1 MKIYLLLALT
11 IVLSACDEPEK
22 SESSLLTEIQQIEDS
37 LKKITGDHAIDEKLF
52 REMQLRCAEKHIALY
67 QTFPDSKNA
76 AASLDKVQNFY
87 SSMENYSLA
96 AQWTDTLIN
105 KYPKYK
111 NRALVLESQALAYD
125 AFIQPRDSS
134 AVRLYYSMLL
144 NEFPGMD
151 KEKRKGIKRRLE
163 HNALNFEEYIEFQMM
178 HP

>member
-11 IVLSACDEPEK
+11 LVMSACGAPEK
-22 SESSLLTEIQQIEDS
+22 PESSFLTEIQQIEDS
-37 LKKITGDHAIDEKLF
+37 LQKITGDQNIDAKLF
-52 REMQLRCAEKHIALY
+52 RELQLRSAEKHIALY
-67 QTFPDSKNA
+67 RAFPDSKNA
-76 AASLDKVQNFY
+76 ATSLDKVQNIY
-87 SSMENYSLA
+87 SGMENYLLA

-151 KEKRKGIKRRLE
+151 KEKRKGIERRLE